1 MAELKIQAL
10 PKWLF
15 THSSANDGDV
25 ISYPVGSG
33 TNVVMK
39 LVDAND
45 LMILFLDAGHAG
57 TFLASAR
64 KDLKVTITTTSNAWN
79 LQKEIVA
86 WIAQVGT
93 DDLTSTVN
101 ARVLEILPNSTTL
114 GIACTNIVFDWDSD
128 S

>member
-1 MAELKIQAL
+1 MADLKIQAL

-57 TFLASAR
+57 TFLASDR
-64 KDLKVTITTTSNAWN
+64 KDLKVTITTTANAWN
-79 LQKEIVA
+79 LQKGIA
-86 WIAQVGT
+86 QWIAQIGT
-93 DDLTSTVN
+93 DQLTDSRN
-101 ARVLEILPNSTTL
+101 ARVLELLPNSTNV
-114 GIACTNIVFDWDSD
+114 GIPCTNIVFDWNSD